1 MGNKKKR
8 KYTKPMRWTDNPKI
22 AKRGDHGGHQ
32 RTISSNAPFNDYL
45 TAEWISEMNKLN
57 RSDEASD
64 PTLPLTFLSE
74 RSEERKDKG
83 EG

>member
-8 KYTKPMRWTDNPKI
+8 KHTKPMRWTDNHKI
-22 AKRGDHGGHQ
+22 AKRGGRDGYQ
-32 RTISSNAPFNDYL
+32 RTISNAFNEYL
-45 TAEWISEMNKLN
+45 TVEWISEMNKQN
-57 RSDEASD
+57 RIDEASD